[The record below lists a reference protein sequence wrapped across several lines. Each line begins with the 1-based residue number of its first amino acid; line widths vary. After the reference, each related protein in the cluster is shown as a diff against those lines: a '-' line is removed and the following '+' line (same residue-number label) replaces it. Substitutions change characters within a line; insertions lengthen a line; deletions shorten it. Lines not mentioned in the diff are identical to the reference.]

1 MARHSKGKAKL
12 ATLLIVGEGPEDEA
26 FLKYMKRLYDRR
38 DSGQRIT
45 INAATGGSPGDI
57 IDEAIRRHRNTDF
70 DRRYVLLDSDIPISK
85 DDRDFADDNNI
96 ELIESAPH
104 CLEGMLL
111 EILGQPIP
119 RTNKRCKSI
128 LHPQLDR
135 EPTSHEA
142 YSTLFPRKVLDKTTK
157 EQIVTLRQIISNS

>member
-1 MARHSKGKAKL
+1 MTRHSKGKVKL

-70 DRRYVLLDSDIPISK
+70 DRRYVLLDSDRLTK
-85 DDRDFADDNNI
+85 NDRALARQKRI
-96 ELIESAPH
+96 ELIVSAPH

-119 RTNKRCKSI
+119 RTNKRCKSA
-128 LHPQLDR
+128 LHQQLDKK
-135 EPTSHEA
+135 PTSHEA

-157 EQIVTLRQIISNS
+157 EQIVTLRQIISNA